1 MKATVARKAVQF
13 VLPSIETLMASLEF
27 SRKNLHIVIVDPL
40 VLPVNIDSNTWAER
54 AILYEH
60 PIGIEAEWQRDF
72 RAIARSK
79 ARLSWLHQMPSQLI
93 QARAPYLVGDA
104 DTTYFGSAVRDGLVV
119 AASGVQPHYD
129 QMVSEWVLEA
139 LRALAINERAVMKA
153 EQLNSIGA
161 IIA

>member
-1 MKATVARKAVQF
+1 MKVSLARKAFTF
-13 VLPSIETLMASLEF
+13 VLPSIERLMDSDEF
-27 SRKNLHIVIVDPL
+27 SRRQLHIVIVNPL
-40 VLPVNIDSNTWAER
+40 VLPVNMDSYTWGET
-54 AILYEH
+54 AILLEH
-60 PIGIEAEWQRDF
+60 SIGTEAEWERDF

-93 QARAPYLVGDA
+93 QQRAPYLA
-104 DTTYFGSAVRDGLVV
+104 SESDTTYFGSAVRDGLVV

-139 LRALAINERAVMKA
+139 LRAVAIHERSLLKPTNLDNNGV
-153 EQLNSIGA
+153 